1 MAPVVEVTD
10 ISHSSSL
17 LVQLNEQRLRGQF
30 CDITIIAE
38 DTKFKA
44 HKNILAA
51 SSPYFKEVL
60 SEDSVCRQP
69 GQILELPDI
78 QAEVFSD
85 ILNFIYNSRLSVPSP
100 AAAKE
105 IGAVGRRLG
114 ISRLENLDDSSADA
128 KMDDSSVISSRL
140 CGSPIDLTCP
150 SRSAEPSSPLCF
162 QELAK
167 ASSPAEDAHPDSERE
182 TAKILYNLSSVT
194 SVPLPPPPDLAFV
207 LKGSAGWD
215 QDALPGN
222 PSASITN
229 NDEAQAPVSACSS
242 PSGAS
247 YPASSTFCCGTCSR
261 SFTTS
266 SALSLHMKLH
276 RTRRSLSCRH
286 CGKGFIHI
294 KRLQTHEVLCK
305 EVEKPKEN
313 TLEGSE
319 MPPDL
324 VLPSKP
330 VGAPASA
337 KKGVMFRHRGL
348 TRMDYI
354 SDQDHFVKVVDGHI
368 IYFCTVCERS
378 YMTLSSLKRHSNVHS
393 WRRKYPCRYCDKVF
407 ALAEY
412 RTKHEVWHTGERRY
426 QCIFCWETFVT
437 YYNLKTHQKAFHG
450 INPGLISSEKTPN
463 GGYKPKLNAL
473 KLYRLLPMRSQ
484 KRPYKTYSQ
493 GLVPD
498 NLLLPTQPIPM
509 TLGDSDSLDGN
520 LVSSLGTSDVP
531 SVFTTNG
538 SSLELP
544 EEEHFQQQD
553 PTSDREMPVL
563 PPVDEKAQPDN
574 RPGAPTEAPT
584 VIAYGRPASSVIV
597 HSTSVKSQ
605 TSSVITYNSKS
616 SDALLDTGPPLLLPQ
631 SSPAT
636 VVAKPIKKQVLKD
649 YIQSQKADERA
660 SEENGTE
667 HGHRVRGVRAGR
679 TMTYMAKPAY
689 VGTTSESRAAPLCQI
704 TVRIGEEA
712 IVKRRISETDLM
724 LDKSGRVG
732 SRRFDFGRDR
742 NDEKQQPHPTL
753 TLHSKHGNRSY
764 TNESGEED
772 SDRGDTEDQLWRP
785 YYSYKPKRKAC
796 GGSGGTSGNAMPK
809 MKKSRWRRKLRS
821 LRWMKRTEKAKEA
834 GEEEEEEEETKDD
847 ASVGTSEPLST
858 EVPGGISEG
867 EGTDQP
873 SKAGSIRGSEWKHE
887 CSVCGKLFS
896 ALKKLRKHERVHG
909 RLGKEDHSLAP
920 MPGTPHRVGRKPL
933 VKFTCA
939 HCTKVCKTAAALS
952 RHMKRH
958 EGKQPEPAP
967 LPTPTTVIAYSK
979 KTPDVPP
986 VTPSPVVKEETTQEM
1001 QVSSSSGEAPLCRQE
1016 VPEDDL
1022 PPMDLTPYDVRTLAP
1037 MLPEESSPPPDG
1049 DKSPFPEEL
1058 PIHPPTLEAAT
1069 SLVEV
1074 PPSLPHSLQDPVISH
1089 TGLVQKEVLVPP
1101 PEMEEEQYPVQEY
1114 PLPLLVPGSCR
1125 TRKDLEDKASF
1136 LAYPSAIQFNA
1147 VGKAGSSDGDSKVS
1161 FYPDPYPLM
1170 YGHQLLAAYPYNFT
1184 LPVALNMVV
1193 PDDKG
1198 QPLPF
1203 LPSVFSYSMNP
1214 CRSEVHEG
1222 GAGSN
1227 GGMTMGGSMLRESRG
1242 EPTASERLKKGS
1254 LL

>member
-1 MAPVVEVTD
+1 MAPAVEVTD
-10 ISHSSSL
+10 ISHSSSVL
-17 LVQLNEQRLRGQF
+17 LQLNEQRLRGQF

-44 HKNILAA
+44 HKNVLAA

-60 SEDSVCRQP
+60 AEESVCCQP
-69 GQILELPDI
+69 SQILELPDI
-78 QAEVFSD
+78 QAEIFSD

-114 ISRLENLDDSSADA
+114 ISRLENLDDPLANA
-128 KMDDSSVISSRL
+128 KMEEDSSVSPRP

-150 SRSAEPSSPLCF
+150 SRSADSSSPVCF

-167 ASSPAEDAHPDSERE
+167 APSPERDARPETETE
-182 TAKILYNLSSVT
+182 TAKILYNLSSVAT
-194 SVPLPPPPDLAFV
+194 VPPSSDLAFM
-207 LKGSAGWD
+207 LKGNVGWD
-215 QDALPGN
+215 HDN
-222 PSASITN
+222 PSEKPLAAAVTN
-229 NDEAQAPVSACSS
+229 TETGQAPASSCPS

-247 YPASSTFCCGTCSR
+247 YVASSTLCCGTCSR

-286 CGKGFIHI
+286 CGKSFIHI

-305 EVEKPKEN
+305 EVEKSE
-313 TLEGSE
+313 EGASMAE
-319 MPPDL
+319 P
-324 VLPSKP
+324 LPSPMLAPKP
-330 VGAPASA
+330 SS
-337 KKGVMFRHRGL
+337 KKGLPFRHRGL
-348 TRMDYI
+348 PRLDYL
-354 SDQDHFVKVVDGHI
+354 SDQDHFVKVVDGHV

-498 NLLLPTQPIPM
+498 SLLLPPAQPVPM
-509 TLGDSDSLDGN
+509 ALGDGDSLDGN
-520 LVSSLGTSDVP
+520 LISSLGTREVT
-531 SVFTTNG
+531 SVFATTG
-538 SSLELP
+538 TSLEVPKAECLQPQELVGLP
-544 EEEHFQQQD
+544 EM
-553 PTSDREMPVL
+553 PTLSAAI
-563 PPVDEKAQPDN
+563 EKTPQEK
-574 RPGAPTEAPT
+574 RPGPLGPEVPT
-584 VIAYGRPASSVIV
+584 VIAYGRPTSSVIV
-597 HSTSVKSQ
+597 HSTSVLSQ
-605 TSSVITYNSKS
+605 GPSVITYNSKS
-616 SDALLDTGPPLLLPQ
+616 SESPSDPGAPPTLPLSQ
-631 SSPAT
+631 PPPST
-636 VVAKPIKKQVLKD
+636 VVAKPIKKQVLKE
-649 YIQSQKADERA
+649 YIQSQQAAEQAALQESGK
-660 SEENGTE
+660 E
-667 HGHRVRGVRAGR
+667 HGHRGRGPRGGR

-689 VGTTSESRAAPLCQI
+689 VGAASESRAAPLCQI

-724 LDKSGRVG
+724 LDKGDRVG
-732 SRRFDFGRDR
+732 AKRFDFGRDQNR
-742 NDEKQQPHPTL
+742 EKQQALLPAPPG
-753 TLHSKHGNRSY
+753 KHTKRVY
-764 TNESGEED
+764 ANESGEED
-772 SDRGDTEDQLWRP
+772 SDRGDAEDQLWRP
-785 YYSYKPKRKAC
+785 YYSYKPKRKGC
-796 GGSGGTSGNAMPK
+796 GGGGNTVPK
-809 MKKSRWRRKLRS
+809 VKKSRWRRKLRS
-821 LRWMKRTEKAKEA
+821 LRWMKRSEKGTEQKEA
-834 GEEEEEEEETKDD
+834 SLGPHDLEAAEG
-847 ASVGTSEPLST
+847 SCGPGGVSCGVGTDPPLK
-858 EVPGGISEG
+858 VAGGSG
-867 EGTDQP
+867 
-873 SKAGSIRGSEWKHE
+873 RGSDWKHE
-887 CSVCGKLFS
+887 CNICGKLFS

-909 RLGKEDHSLAP
+909 RLGKDDQSPVPLP
-920 MPGTPHRVGRKPL
+920 VTPHRVGRKPL
-933 VKFTCA
+933 VKFTCTRCA
-939 HCTKVCKTAAALS
+939 KVCKTAAALS

-958 EGKQPEPAP
+958 EGEQHEQALLPPA
-967 LPTPTTVIAYSK
+967 PTTVIAYSK
-979 KTPDVPP
+979 KTTDMPP
-986 VTPSPVVKEETTQEM
+986 PALSPVVKEETTQEM
-1001 QVSSSSGEAPLCRQE
+1001 QVTSSSGEVPLCQQEALEEGAGGVGMEPLDGPAPAPMPEEEDAPL
-1016 VPEDDL
+1016 L
-1022 PPMDLTPYDVRTLAP
+1022 G
-1037 MLPEESSPPPDG
+1037 ES
-1049 DKSPFPEEL
+1049 KSPLEEE
-1058 PIHPPTLEAAT
+1058 PPSTAPLLEATT
-1069 SLVEV
+1069 SFAEM
-1074 PPSLPHSLQDPVISH
+1074 PPALPRSLQDPVISH
-1089 TGLVQKEVLVPP
+1089 TGLVQKPVLVP
-1101 PEMEEEQYPVQEY
+1101 PEMEEDRYPVQEY

-1125 TRKDLEDKASF
+1125 TRKDLDDKPSF
-1136 LAYPSAIQFNA
+1136 LAYPSAIQFNP
-1147 VGKAGSSDGDSKVS
+1147 VGKAGCSEGDGKVS

-1203 LPSVFSYSMNP
+1203 LPSVFSYAMNP
-1214 CRSEVHEG
+1214 CRSEAHDA

-1227 GGMTMGGSMLRESRG
+1227 GGLGMAGSAARESRG
-1242 EPTASERLKKGS
+1242 EPAASERLKKGS

>member
-10 ISHSSSL
+10 VSHSSSL

-44 HKNILAA
+44 HKNVLAA

-60 SEDSVCRQP
+60 SEESVCRQA

-78 QAEVFSD
+78 QADVFSD
-85 ILNFIYNSRLSVPSP
+85 ILNFIYNSHLSVPSP

-114 ISRLENLDDSSADA
+114 ISRLEDLDDSSAGA
-128 KMDDSSVISSRL
+128 KMDDSGAASPSRP
-140 CGSPIDLTCP
+140 CGSPIDLTCS
-150 SRSAEPSSPLCF
+150 SRLAEPSSPFCL
-162 QELAK
+162 EESTK
-167 ASSPAEDAHPDSERE
+167 ALSPVEDARPDAEQE
-182 TAKILYNLSSVT
+182 TAKILYNLSSVAA
-194 SVPLPPPPDLAFV
+194 VPPPTPDLAFA
-207 LKGSAGWD
+207 LKGSNAWD
-215 QDALPGN
+215 QDTS
-222 PSASITN
+222 PSASVTN
-229 NDEAQAPVSACSS
+229 NDNTVQAPSS
-242 PSGAS
+242 PPGAP
-247 YPASSTFCCGTCSR
+247 YPASSTFCCGTCGR

-276 RTRRSLSCRH
+276 RTRRSLSCRY
-286 CGKGFIHI
+286 CGKSFIHI

-305 EVEKPKEN
+305 EVEEPKEN
-313 TLEGSE
+313 ALGGSDT
-319 MPPDL
+319 PSDP
-324 VLPSKP
+324 VLPPKP
-330 VGAPASA
+330 AAAPAST
-337 KKGVMFRHRGL
+337 KKGMMFRHRSL
-348 TRMDYI
+348 PRMDYI

-498 NLLLPTQPIPM
+498 NLLLSTQPIPM
-509 TLGDSDSLDGN
+509 TLGENDSLDGN
-520 LVSSLGTSDVP
+520 LVSSLGPSDV
-531 SVFTTNG
+531 FATNG
-538 SSLELP
+538 STLDLP
-544 EEEHFQQQD
+544 EGECFQQQD
-553 PTSDREMPVL
+553 AIREMPVL
-563 PPVDEKAQPDN
+563 PPIDDAVQPDE
-574 RPGAPTEAPT
+574 RPGAAAEAPT
-584 VIAYGRPASSVIV
+584 VIAYGRPTSSVIV

-605 TSSVITYNSKS
+605 APSVITYNSKS
-616 SDALLDTGPPLLLPQ
+616 SDPSLDPGPPPLLPQTLP
-631 SSPAT
+631 ST
-636 VVAKPIKKQVLKD
+636 IVTKPIKKQVLKE
-649 YIQSQKADERA
+649 YIQSQKTDERV
-660 SEENGTE
+660 SEENGSE
-667 HGHRVRGVRAGR
+667 HGHRAKGPRAGR

-689 VGTTSESRAAPLCQI
+689 VGTASENRAAPLCQI

-724 LDKSGRVG
+724 LDKGSRVG
-732 SRRFDFGRDR
+732 GRRFDFGWDQ
-742 NDEKQQPHPTL
+742 NGDKQPPPLLGPHGT
-753 TLHSKHGNRSY
+753 Y
-764 TNESGEED
+764 ANESGEEE
-772 SDRGDTEDQLWRP
+772 SDRGDAEDQLWRP
-785 YYSYKPKRKAC
+785 YYSYKPKRKTC
-796 GGSGGTSGNAMPK
+796 SGGGTSNAMPK
-809 MKKSRWRRKLRS
+809 VKKSRWRRKLRS
-821 LRWMKRTEKAKEA
+821 LRWLKRTEKDKEA
-834 GEEEEEEEETKDD
+834 EEEEEEEEEGEEVKDD
-847 ASVGTSEPLST
+847 ASMGTSEPMST
-858 EVPGGISEG
+858 DAPGGTSEG
-867 EGTDQP
+867 EGTDQAP
-873 SKAGSIRGSEWKHE
+873 KTGSGRGSEWKHE
-887 CSVCGKLFS
+887 CSICGKLFS

-909 RLGKEDHSLAP
+909 RFGKEDHSLAS

-933 VKFTCA
+933 ARFTCT

-958 EGKQPEPAP
+958 ENKEPEAPPSPALP

-986 VTPSPVVKEETTQEM
+986 APPLSPIVKEETTQEM
-1001 QVSSSSGEAPLCRQE
+1001 QVSSSSGEAPVIQQE
-1016 VPEDDL
+1016 APEDDP

-1037 MLPEESSPPPDG
+1037 MLPVESSPLPEEG
-1049 DKSPFPEEL
+1049 GSPFSEHIPSQ
-1058 PIHPPTLEAAT
+1058 PPVLEAVPG
-1069 SLVEV
+1069 LVEV

-1101 PEMEEEQYPVQEY
+1101 APQPPDLEEERYPVQEY

-1136 LAYPSAIQFNA
+1136 LAYPSAIQFN
-1147 VGKAGSSDGDSKVS
+1147 KAGGSDGDGKMG

-1170 YGHQLLAAYPYNFT
+1170 YGHQLLAAAYPYNFT

-1214 CRSEVHEG
+1214 CRSEVHEA
-1222 GAGSN
+1222 GAGTN
-1227 GGMTMGGSMLRESRG
+1227 GAAVAMGTAAGVLREGRG
-1242 EPTASERLKKGS
+1242 EPAGASERLKKGA

>member
-10 ISHSSSL
+10 ICHPSSL

-38 DTKFKA
+38 DTKFQA
-44 HKNILAA
+44 HKNVLAA

-60 SEDSVCRQP
+60 SEEPACHQP
-69 GQILELPDI
+69 SQILELPDI
-78 QAEVFSD
+78 QAEIFSD

-114 ISRLENLDDSSADA
+114 ISRLENLDDPSSDA
-128 KMDDSSVISSRL
+128 EMDDCSVASSRL

-150 SRSAEPSSPLCF
+150 SRLAEPSSPICC
-162 QELAK
+162 QDLAK
-167 ASSPAEDAHPDSERE
+167 ASSPVRDTRPDPETE
-182 TAKILYNLSSVT
+182 TAKILYNLSSVST
-194 SVPLPPPPDLAFV
+194 VPPPPDLAFM
-207 LKGSAGWD
+207 LKGSVGWD
-215 QDALPGN
+215 HDNPPGD
-222 PSASITN
+222 PSVAASN
-229 NDEAQAPVSACSS
+229 NDAAEAPASSCSS
-242 PSGAS
+242 PSGPS
-247 YPASSTFCCGTCSR
+247 FPASSTFCCGSCGR
-261 SFTTS
+261 SFSTS

-286 CGKGFIHI
+286 CGKSFIHI

-305 EVEKPKEN
+305 DVEKSE
-313 TLEGSE
+313 EGAPTGE
-319 MPPDL
+319 ALPNP

-330 VGAPASA
+330 TLTSS
-337 KKGVMFRHRGL
+337 KKGLMFRHRGL
-348 TRMDYI
+348 PRVDYI

-498 NLLLPTQPIPM
+498 NLLLPAQPIPM

-520 LVSSLGTSDVP
+520 LVSSLGTGDVT
-531 SVFTTNG
+531 SVFAANSG
-538 SSLELP
+538 SLELA
-544 EEEHFQQQD
+544 EAERFQRQE
-553 PTSDREMPVL
+553 PAGGLEMPVL
-563 PPVDEKAQPDN
+563 AAVDEKAPADK
-574 RPGAPTEAPT
+574 RTGPLSAEAPS

-605 TSSVITYNSKS
+605 PPSVITYNSKS
-616 SDALLDTGPPLLLPQ
+616 SEAPLDTGPLPTVSQ
-631 SSPAT
+631 PTPPT
-636 VVAKPIKKQVLKD
+636 VVARPMKKQVLKE

-660 SEENGTE
+660 LEENGGE
-667 HGHRVRGVRAGR
+667 HGPRARGLRAGR

-689 VGTTSESRAAPLCQI
+689 VGTASESRSAPLCQI

-724 LDKSGRVG
+724 LDKG
-732 SRRFDFGRDR
+732 SRLGGRRFDFGREQNGEKPPPLPAPHGKRADR
-742 NDEKQQPHPTL
+742 
-753 TLHSKHGNRSY
+753 GY
-764 TNESGEED
+764 ANESGEEE
-772 SDRGDTEDQLWRP
+772 SDRGDAEDQLWRP

-796 GGSGGTSGNAMPK
+796 GGGGNTAPK
-809 MKKSRWRRKLRS
+809 VKKSRWRRKLRS
-821 LRWMKRTEKAKEA
+821 LHWMKRTEKA
-834 GEEEEEEEETKDD
+834 EEEAAEEEAAMEE
-847 ASVGTSEPLST
+847 ASVRSSQPASA
-858 EVPGGISEG
+858 EVPGGLGGGASEG

-873 SKAGSIRGSEWKHE
+873 PKVGSGRGSEWKHE

-909 RLGKEDHSLAP
+909 RIGTDDRSSAP
-920 MPGTPHRVGRKPL
+920 LPATPHRVGRKPL
-933 VKFTCA
+933 VKFACA
-939 HCTKVCKTAAALS
+939 HCVKVCKTAAALS

-958 EGKQPEPAP
+958 EGQRPEQAP
-967 LPTPTTVIAYSK
+967 LPALTTVIAYSK
-979 KTPDVPP
+979 KTTDAPP
-986 VTPSPVVKEETTQEM
+986 PSPVVKEETTQEM
-1001 QVSSSSGEAPLCRQE
+1001 QVSSSSGEAPACHQE
-1016 VPEDDL
+1016 RPEAE
-1022 PPMDLTPYDVRTLAP
+1022 PVAMETAPYDDGPPLAAP
-1037 MLPEESSPPPDG
+1037 GAEGNPPPLG
-1049 DKSPFPEEL
+1049 GSGSPFPEEL
-1058 PIHPPTLEAAT
+1058 AVHPPPPLEAAAG
-1069 SLVEV
+1069 LAEM
-1074 PPSLPHSLQDPVISH
+1074 PLSLPHSLQDPVISH
-1089 TGLVQKEVLVPP
+1089 TGLVQKEVLAPQ
-1101 PEMEEEQYPVQEY
+1101 EMEEERYPVQEY

-1125 TRKDLEDKASF
+1125 TRKELEDRPSF

-1147 VGKAGSSDGDSKVS
+1147 MGKAGGSDGEGKVG

-1214 CRSEVHEG
+1214 CRSEAHDG

-1227 GGMTMGGSMLRESRG
+1227 GALSMAGGAARESRG
-1242 EPTASERLKKGS
+1242 DPAASDRLKKGA

>member
-10 ISHSSSL
+10 VSHSSSL

-44 HKNILAA
+44 HKNVLAA

-60 SEDSVCRQP
+60 SEESVCLQP
-69 GQILELPDI
+69 SQILELPDI

-85 ILNFIYNSRLSVPSP
+85 ILNFIYNSRLSVPSS

-114 ISRLENLDDSSADA
+114 ISRLENLDDPSADT
-128 KMDDSSVISSRL
+128 KMDNSSPVSSRP
-140 CGSPIDLTCP
+140 CNSPIDLTCP
-150 SRSAEPSSPLCF
+150 SRSTEPSSPLCF
-162 QELAK
+162 QDLAK
-167 ASSPAEDAHPDSERE
+167 ASSPVRETRPETETE
-182 TAKILYNLSSVT
+182 TAKILYNLSSVAT
-194 SVPLPPPPDLAFV
+194 VPPPPQSDLAYM
-207 LKGSAGWD
+207 LKGSVGWD
-215 QDALPGN
+215 HDNSPGN
-222 PSASITN
+222 SSLATTNKEVDQGPAS
-229 NDEAQAPVSACSS
+229 SCSP

-247 YPASSTFCCGTCSR
+247 YPASSTFCCGICSR

-286 CGKGFIHI
+286 CGKSFIHI

-305 EVEKPKEN
+305 EVEKPE
-313 TLEGSE
+313 EGASVGE
-319 MPPDL
+319 TQPNP

-330 VGAPASA
+330 TATPTSS
-337 KKGVMFRHRGL
+337 KKGMMFRHRGL
-348 TRMDYI
+348 PRVDYI

-498 NLLLPTQPIPM
+498 NLLLPAQPIPM
-509 TLGDSDSLDGN
+509 ALGDGDSLDGN
-520 LVSSLGTSDVP
+520 LVSSLGSSDVP
-531 SVFTTNG
+531 SVFTT

-544 EEEHFQQQD
+544 EAQRFQKQESVVAPEI
-553 PTSDREMPVL
+553 PTLPTTGEKGQSD
-563 PPVDEKAQPDN
+563 K
-574 RPGAPTEAPT
+574 RPGPLNAEAPS

-597 HSTSVKSQ
+597 HSTSVMSQ
-605 TSSVITYNSKS
+605 TPSVITYNSKS
-616 SDALLDTGPPLLLPQ
+616 SDAPLDKGSLSPQ
-631 SSPAT
+631 SQPPPST
-636 VVAKPIKKQVLKD
+636 VVAKPIKKQVLKE
-649 YIQSQKADERA
+649 YMQSQKVNEQAL
-660 SEENGTE
+660 EENGN
-667 HGHRVRGVRAGR
+667 GHRARGARSGR

-689 VGTTSESRAAPLCQI
+689 VGTASESRAAPLCQI

-724 LDKSGRVG
+724 LDKGGRVG
-732 SRRFDFGRDR
+732 GKRFDFGRDQTE
-742 NDEKQQPHPTL
+742 EKQLPLQLAPHG
-753 TLHSKHGNRSY
+753 KHTSRMY
-764 TNESGEED
+764 ANESGEEE

-785 YYSYKPKRKAC
+785 YYSYKPKRKASGG
-796 GGSGGTSGNAMPK
+796 GGSNTNNAGPK

-821 LRWMKRTEKAKEA
+821 LRWVKRTEKAEEA
-834 GEEEEEEEETKDD
+834 EGREEEEQEE
-847 ASVGTSEPLST
+847 ASVGTSEPVPAEVSGGFGATPET
-858 EVPGGISEG
+858 EGMN
-867 EGTDQP
+867 QP
-873 SKAGSIRGSEWKHE
+873 LKAGSGRGSEWKHE

-909 RLGKEDHSLAP
+909 RLGKDDQSPTPLQ
-920 MPGTPHRVGRKPL
+920 GTPHRVGRKPL

-939 HCTKVCKTAAALS
+939 HCAKVCKTAAALS

-958 EGKQPEPAP
+958 EGEQLEQAP
-967 LPTPTTVIAYSK
+967 LPALATVIAYSK
-979 KTPDVPP
+979 KTADPAPSA
-986 VTPSPVVKEETTQEM
+986 PSPVIKEETTQEM
-1001 QVSSSSGEAPLCRQE
+1001 QVSSSSGEAPTCQQDAPGEEEEEGPVAMETQPYPGR
-1016 VPEDDL
+1016 
-1022 PPMDLTPYDVRTLAP
+1022 TPAP
-1037 MLPEESSPPPDG
+1037 MPEEETVPLDG
-1049 DKSPFPEEL
+1049 GNKPPFPEEV
-1058 PIHPPTLEAAT
+1058 PVHPPPPEATA
-1069 SLVEV
+1069 SLAEM

-1089 TGLVQKEVLVPP
+1089 TGLVQKEDLAPP
-1101 PEMEEEQYPVQEY
+1101 PEVEGERYPVQEY

-1125 TRKDLEDKASF
+1125 TRKDLEDKPSF
-1136 LAYPSAIQFNA
+1136 LAYPSTIQFNA
-1147 VGKAGSSDGDSKVS
+1147 VGKAGGSDGDGKVC

-1170 YGHQLLAAYPYNFT
+1170 YGHQLLAAYPYNFS

-1203 LPSVFSYSMNP
+1203 LPSVFGYSMNP
-1214 CRSEVHEG
+1214 CRSEAHDG
-1222 GAGSN
+1222 GTGS
-1227 GGMTMGGSMLRESRG
+1227 TMGMPVGASTAHESRG
-1242 EPTASERLKKGS
+1242 ELPAPERLKKRN

>member
-10 ISHSSSL
+10 ISHSNSL
-17 LVQLNEQRLRGQF
+17 LIQLNEQRLRGQF

-69 GQILELPDI
+69 SQILELPDI
-78 QAEVFSD
+78 QAKVFSD

-100 AAAKE
+100 AVAKE

-114 ISRLENLDDSSADA
+114 ISRLENLDDPLADV
-128 KMDDSSVISSRL
+128 KMDSSGIACARACS
-140 CGSPIDLTCP
+140 SPIDLTCP
-150 SRSAEPSSPLCF
+150 SRSIEPSSPVCF
-162 QELAK
+162 QDLTK
-167 ASSPAEDAHPDSERE
+167 AYSPGQEARPDSETE
-182 TAKILYNLSSVT
+182 TAKILYNLSSVAT
-194 SVPLPPPPDLAFV
+194 VPPPPPSDLTFM
-207 LKGSAGWD
+207 LKENVGWD
-215 QDALPGN
+215 HSLPATPPA
-222 PSASITN
+222 PSAHTN
-229 NDEAQAPVSACSS
+229 DGAQGAASS
-242 PSGAS
+242 SSPPPPSGAS
-247 YPASSTFCCGTCSR
+247 YPASSTFCCGSCHR

-266 SALSLHMKLH
+266 SALSLHVKLH
-276 RTRRSLSCRH
+276 RTPRPPSCRH
-286 CGKGFIHI
+286 CGKSFIHI

-305 EVEKPKEN
+305 EVEKPEQGASADKA
-313 TLEGSE
+313 
-319 MPPDL
+319 PPSP

-330 VGAPASA
+330 TAAAASS
-337 KKGVMFRHRGL
+337 KKGVLFRHRGPP
-348 TRMDYI
+348 RVDYI

-493 GLVPD
+493 GVVPED
-498 NLLLPTQPIPM
+498 LLHPAQAVPM
-509 TLGDSDSLDGN
+509 TLGEGDSLDGN
-520 LVSSLGTSDVP
+520 LVSSLSTSDVA
-531 SVFTTNG
+531 SVFTTKG
-538 SSLELP
+538 PSLELP
-544 EEEHFQQQD
+544 EAEQFQPQEAVSAEE
-553 PTSDREMPVL
+553 TSVL
-563 PPVDEKAQPDN
+563 PATGEKAHLDKGP
-574 RPGAPTEAPT
+574 RSLSTEAPT

-597 HSTSVKSQ
+597 HSTSVKAQ
-605 TSSVITYNSKS
+605 APSVITYNSKS
-616 SDALLDTGPPLLLPQ
+616 SSAPLTAGSPPLLSQPPP
-631 SSPAT
+631 SP
-636 VVAKPIKKQVLKD
+636 VVAKPIKKQVLRE
-649 YIQSQKADERA
+649 YIQSQKMEEQA
-660 SEENGTE
+660 SEEDGSE
-667 HGHRVRGVRAGR
+667 QGHKARGPRAGR

-689 VGTTSESRAAPLCQI
+689 VGATSESRAAPLCQI

-724 LDKSGRVG
+724 LDKSSRVG
-732 SRRFDFGRDR
+732 GRRLDFGRDQSG
-742 NDEKQQPHPTL
+742 EKQQHALPP
-753 TLHSKHGNRSY
+753 TLHSKRDRVY
-764 TNESGEED
+764 ANESGEEE

-785 YYSYKPKRKAC
+785 YYSYKPKRKP
-796 GGSGGTSGNAMPK
+796 SGGGGHGAGNSLPK
-809 MKKSRWRRKLRS
+809 VKKSRWRHKLRS
-821 LRWMKRTEKAKEA
+821 LRWVKRSEEAKEGGRA
-834 GEEEEEEEETKDD
+834 GAGPPGSAEGSGAQGA
-847 ASVGTSEPLST
+847 AS
-858 EVPGGISEG
+858 
-867 EGTDQP
+867 
-873 SKAGSIRGSEWKHE
+873 
-887 CSVCGKLFS
+887 
-896 ALKKLRKHERVHG
+896 ERVHG
-909 RLGKEDHSLAP
+909 RLSKDDQSLAAL
-920 MPGTPHRVGRKPL
+920 PGTPHRVGRKPL
-933 VKFTCA
+933 VKFACA

-958 EGKQPEPAP
+958 EGQPLEQVP
-967 LPTPTTVIAYSK
+967 LPVLTTVIAYSK
-979 KTPDVPP
+979 KSTEAPLGTPPA
-986 VTPSPVVKEETTQEM
+986 VVKEETTQEM
-1001 QVSSSSGEAPLCRQE
+1001 QVSSSSGEAPAGQPEAPEEGHME
-1016 VPEDDL
+1016 V
-1022 PPMDLTPYDVRTLAP
+1022 AP
-1037 MLPEESSPPPDG
+1037 CNGHAPAPLPEEEASSQQGGEKPP
-1049 DKSPFPEEL
+1049 FHEEL
-1058 PIHPPTLEAAT
+1058 PAHPPLLQAAAT
-1069 SLVEV
+1069 SLAEL
-1074 PPSLPHSLQDPVISH
+1074 PPNLPHSLQDPVISH
-1089 TGLVQKEVLVPP
+1089 TGLVQKEALASQ
-1101 PEMEEEQYPVQEY
+1101 EMAEDRYPVQEY

-1125 TRKDLEDKASF
+1125 SRKDLEDKPSF
-1136 LAYPSAIQFNA
+1136 LAYPSTIQFNA
-1147 VGKAGSSDGDSKVS
+1147 VGKAGGSSGDGKVS

-1214 CRSEVHEG
+1214 CRGVGHDGPPGSHG
-1222 GAGSN
+1222 GVG
-1227 GGMTMGGSMLRESRG
+1227 MGGSARESRG
-1242 EPTASERLKKGS
+1242 EPTAPERLKKGG